1 MQFDLEYSSRR
12 REVMKFYWR
21 SWRRGL
27 WKIQA
32 RTFLV
37 VAAALLIV
45 LRLAGQSMAAASAAA
60 LLGGLVS
67 IAWLPLFPLWKF
79 KPQRR
84 TLTVDDDGLRT
95 AIGTQSGEVQWSDFA
110 SVTEDG
116 GNIVLTRKSGNAF
129 VVPPR
134 AFESAAMRGDFLAF
148 VQRSLA
154 AAKEDERAPR
164 RPTIEGVDP
173 G

>member
-1 MQFDLEYSSRR
+1 MHFDLEYSSRR

-21 SWRRGL
+21 SWRQGL
-27 WKIQA
+27 WRIQA
-32 RTFLV
+32 RVLLA

-45 LRLAGQSMAAASAAA
+45 LQLAGLSTATAIAVA

-110 SVTEDG
+110 TVTEDG
-116 GNIVLTRKSGNAF
+116 GNIVLTRKNGNAF

-134 AFESAAMRGDFLAF
+134 AFESAAMRGEFLAF
-148 VQRSLA
+148 VRRSV
-154 AAKEDERAPR
+154 ERAKAEDATPR
-164 RPTIEGVDP
+164 RPSL
-173 G
+173 